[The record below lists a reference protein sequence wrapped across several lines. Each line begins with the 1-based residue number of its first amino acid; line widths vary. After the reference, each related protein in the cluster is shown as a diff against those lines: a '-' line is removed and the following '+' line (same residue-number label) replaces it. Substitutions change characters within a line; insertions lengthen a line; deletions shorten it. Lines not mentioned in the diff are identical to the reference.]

1 LIDFARDQEEVSVR
15 FPGARRTLLAVLVLF
30 FTPTFLMAQVAGTA
44 ALTGAIT
51 DPSGAIVVGAEVT
64 ATNLATGAKRSANT
78 DETGKYLITQVPPG
92 EYRVDVTATGFKTAV
107 RPRVELPIGVTSAL
121 DIAVEIGDIAEQVEV
136 QAMAAAI
143 NTTDASMGTPLT
155 GAEIRNLPSLDL
167 NPAGLLS
174 LQAGVAFVPSAA
186 DTPGGYGGVSDFDG
200 RSGAVNGA
208 RSDQTNITLDGVD
221 CNDPISGYAFTCVL
235 RATQGSLAEF
245 RTTTSNYG
253 AEAGG
258 RSGAAQVQLITTSG
272 QNTPHGSGYY
282 AKRHEALNANDF
294 FLNKS
299 GIEEPK
305 FRRNIY
311 GGAVG
316 GPLVK
321 NRLFLFGNYERMK
334 ESLFKSAVR
343 SVPSLSFRDGVA
355 IYQCEDREGFAGCP
369 TSPTSVTGVSGTTY
383 TVPAG
388 SYGLSPA
395 QITAIDP
402 LGIGPNAAMLQYWS
416 QFPTDINDSSVGD
429 GVNVLGHRFAAPI
442 DNKFDTYIS
451 KLDFNAGNHSVF
463 WRGTMQDDTVNQE
476 PAYLGGD
483 PIRKSE
489 TGNYGMAV
497 GDTWVVNPRLV
508 NSFRYGY
515 TRIKLDNAGVR
526 NAEYVNVRF
535 IDDLSGFDDTD
546 SLPTGTASSLFRST
560 PTHHIRDDLSWT
572 VGTHT
577 FSTGGEARFVRNERE
592 SNQLSFHTFTVNPSW
607 LPDGGRSIEP
617 GQTECD
623 RPGCFAVPASAV
635 NLRDRLTLMLGPI
648 SQVDASYNFNAQGET
663 LPEGASVPRRF
674 AANEYEFYFQDQWR
688 VHPSLTLTLGLR
700 YMNATPPWE
709 TNGNEVI
716 PVPVNPSLN
725 GSFGAWF
732 QCRDEMRLAG
742 RPTADCGLIETQLGG
757 AANDGR
763 PYFDRDNNNFSP
775 RIAAAWAPHFENGF
789 LGRLFGDGKTSIR
802 GGYSLVYD
810 RIGMA
815 LVNSYDQI
823 GAFGLSTSI
832 TNTNG
837 GCDIGATGVEPC
849 VRWTGVSDTAGAA
862 NNVQSNG
869 DPQLAASPGASF
881 PAVPPSGLTVVS
893 NGLDD
898 TIRNPHA
905 HMLDFS
911 ISRELRGGIT
921 VEAAYVGRRGRNM
934 PLLRDFATPAD
945 ICDPKSGVCAFE
957 AARELVGLSDAGQ
970 PLETLAPIPFWE
982 NMFPS
987 FGPSGPNGGCLQYGQ
1002 LGPLGECGFS
1012 ATQVAYDYMI
1022 GYHGTADTGAGFGT
1036 STFWQDVDVYEFPGF
1051 ASLGQYT
1058 FFPAQFVALN
1068 TWSTI
1073 SRSEYHALQ
1082 LTARKRMSQG
1092 IAFTVNYTLSK
1103 SLDHSSTPERQE
1115 PTGGFATGGL
1125 TGVAINAWEP
1135 DLEYSYSDFDMR
1147 HQFNG
1152 YLTWELPF
1160 GRGRRWGADANGF
1173 VNALIGGWQVSSVM
1187 RFNTGLPANVD
1198 NGRTWPT
1205 NWNLTGNATCAP
1217 PRPGLNFGLEHG
1229 SCPAT
1234 QTTKNATNEGASE
1247 ANPNIFAN
1255 PDQAIQSFRFSAMG
1269 ERGERNVLRGDS
1281 YGSVDLA
1288 FGKTFDMPYSAAHN
1302 LAVRLEI
1309 FNLTNTPY
1317 FDTGS
1322 LNISLEDP
1330 ATFGTYSAMLGGPRR
1345 MQVSL
1350 RYDF

>member
-1 LIDFARDQEEVSVR
+1 
-15 FPGARRTLLAVLVLF
+15 
-30 FTPTFLMAQVAGTA
+30 
-44 ALTGAIT
+44 
-51 DPSGAIVVGAEVT
+51 
-64 ATNLATGAKRSANT
+64 
-78 DETGKYLITQVPPG
+78 
-92 EYRVDVTATGFKTAV
+92 
-107 RPRVELPIGVTSAL
+107 
-121 DIAVEIGDIAEQVEV
+121 
-136 QAMAAAI
+136 
-143 NTTDASMGTPLT
+143 
-155 GAEIRNLPSLDL
+155 
-167 NPAGLLS
+167 
-174 LQAGVAFVPSAA
+174 
-186 DTPGGYGGVSDFDG
+186 
-200 RSGAVNGA
+200 
-208 RSDQTNITLDGVD
+208 
-221 CNDPISGYAFTCVL
+221 
-235 RATQGSLAEF
+235 
-245 RTTTSNYG
+245 
-253 AEAGG
+253 
-258 RSGAAQVQLITTSG
+258 VQLITSSG
-272 QNTPHGSGYY
+272 ENTVHGSGYY

-299 GIEEPK
+299 GIEQPE
-305 FRRNIY
+305 FRRDIY

-343 SVPSLSFRDGVA
+343 NVPSLSFRDGVM
-355 IYQCEDREGFAGCP
+355 IYQCDERAGFAACP
-369 TSPTSVTGVSGTTY
+369 TSPTSVTGISGTTY
-383 TVPAG
+383 AVPAG

-395 QITAIDP
+395 QIAAIDP

-429 GVNVLGHRFAAPI
+429 GVNVVGHRFAAPI
-442 DNKFDTYIS
+442 ANKFDTYIS
-451 KLDFNAGNHSVF
+451 KLTFNAGNHSVF

-483 PIRKSE
+483 PIRKNE

-497 GDTWVVNPRLV
+497 GDTWVLSSRIV

-526 NAEYVNVRF
+526 NAEYANVRF
-535 IDDLSGFDDTD
+535 IDDLSGFDDTA
-546 SLPTGTASSLFRST
+546 SLPTGTASSLIRST

-572 VGTHT
+572 AGTHT
-577 FSTGGEARFVRNERE
+577 ISMGGEARFVRNDRS

-617 GQTECD
+617 GQEDCN
-623 RPGCFAVPASAV
+623 RPGCFAVPASAGV
-635 NLRDRLTLMLGPI
+635 NFRDRLTLMLGPL
-648 SQVDASYNFNAQGET
+648 SQVDAAYNFNAQGET
-663 LPEGASVPRRF
+663 LPEGATVPRRF
-674 AANEYEFYFQDQWR
+674 ASNEYEFYFQDQWR
-688 VHPSLTLTLGLR
+688 VQPSLTLTLGLR
-700 YMNATPPWE
+700 YSNATPPWE

-763 PYFDRDNNNFSP
+763 PYFNRDKNNFSP
-775 RIAAAWAPHFENGF
+775 RIGAAWAPHFDDGI
-789 LGRLFGDGKTSIR
+789 LGTLFGDGKMSIR

-815 LVNSYDQI
+815 LVNTFDQV

-832 TNTNG
+832 TNQLG
-837 GCDIGATGVEPC
+837 GCDIGPTDFAAPC
-849 VRWTGVSDTAGAA
+849 VRFTGPSDTSGAA
-862 NNVQSNG
+862 NNVLSNG
-869 DPQLAASPGASF
+869 DPQLAPSPGASF
-881 PAVPPSGLTVVS
+881 PAVPPSDLLTVS

-898 TIRNPHA
+898 TIRNPYA
-905 HMLDFS
+905 HMIDFS

-921 VEAAYVGRRGRNM
+921 VEAAYVGRRGRNL

-945 ICDPKSGVCAFE
+945 VCDPQSGVCAFE
-957 AARELVGLSDAGQ
+957 ASRQLVGLSDAGQ

-982 NMFPS
+982 SMFPGW
-987 FGPSGPNGGCLQYGQ
+987 GPNGPNGGCLQFEQ
-1002 LGPLGECGFS
+1002 LGSGCGYS

-1022 GYHGTADTGAGFGT
+1022 GYHGTAATGSGFGT
-1036 STFWQDVDVYEFPGF
+1036 STVWQDIDYFAGDGF
-1051 ASLGQYT
+1051 LDFSRLGQYT
-1058 FFPAQFVALN
+1058 FFPAQWVALN

-1073 SRSEYHALQ
+1073 GRSEYHALQ
-1082 LTARKRMSQG
+1082 LTARKRMSHG

-1115 PTGGFATGGL
+1115 PTGGFFTGGY
-1125 TGVAINAWEP
+1125 TGTAINAWEP
-1135 DLEYSYSDFDMR
+1135 DLEYSYSDYDMR

-1160 GRGRRWGADANGF
+1160 GHGRRWGAGTSGF

-1187 RFNTGLPANVD
+1187 RFNTGLPANAV

-1205 NWNLTGNATCAP
+1205 NWNLQGNATCAP
-1217 PRPGLNFGLEHG
+1217 PRTGLNFGLEHG
-1229 SCPAT
+1229 PCPAT
-1234 QTTKNATNEGASE
+1234 RTTNGVTNEDASE
-1247 ANPNIFAN
+1247 ANPNLFPN
-1255 PDQAIQSFRFSAMG
+1255 PDQARQSFRFSAMG

-1288 FGKTFDMPYSAAHN
+1288 FGKSFDMWYAAAHK
-1302 LAVRLEI
+1302 LGVRLEI

-1322 LNISLEDP
+1322 LNMSIEDP